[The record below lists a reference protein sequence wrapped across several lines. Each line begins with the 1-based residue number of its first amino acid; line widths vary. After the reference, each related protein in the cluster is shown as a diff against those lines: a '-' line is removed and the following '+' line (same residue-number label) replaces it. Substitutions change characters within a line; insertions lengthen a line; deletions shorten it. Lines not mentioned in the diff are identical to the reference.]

1 MEILLVIQIILS
13 AYLKGSGFLS
23 HHIEALVHILRG
35 KRTSFYVITC
45 ETRVNPVLE
54 HLLHAHFSTMFCH
67 ICFISN
73 NYNRHLALFHFI
85 IPLRV
90 HEIVPPGGDALIAL
104 DVREVEDN
112 HTAISSSVKSV
123 AQTLEALLASGV
135 PDLERYL
142 LPRIECHNFFHK
154 VSADRWT
161 LDLVD
166 LFVLKVLD
174 QSGLANVRV
183 SDDHHFQESG
193 LSMA

>member
-1 MEILLVIQIILS
+1 MFVPRRCATAITINIIWVWSRSRARWCVLFLGCATKFTIVWGIWKARVSLDGFLLQSDQLLHNVRVQVLLIIQIILR

-35 KRTSFYVITC
+35 KRTSFYVITGK
-45 ETRVNPVLE
+45 TRVNPVLE

-85 IPLRV
+85 ITLGV
-90 HEIVPPGGDALIAL
+90 HEIIPPGGDALIAL

-123 AQTLEALLASGV
+123 A
-135 PDLERYL
+135 
-142 LPRIECHNFFHK
+142 
-154 VSADRWT
+154 
-161 LDLVD
+161 
-166 LFVLKVLD
+166 
-174 QSGLANVRV
+174 
-183 SDDHHFQESG
+183 
-193 LSMA
+193 